1 MRVFV
6 TGATG
11 YLGRGLLRA
20 LGAAGHQAVGLA
32 RTLTKTVGPGSA
44 AVEWVLGDIREPHS
58 YEKAAAGCDAMV
70 HLAAEYGPETATL
83 DLLAVETLLG
93 AALVHDGRRAFVYTS
108 GLWVLGPTGD
118 HPADES
124 SPSDRPAQ
132 AVSWR
137 PAHER
142 HVLDARGED
151 LVTAVV
157 RPGMVFGR
165 KGGLFDRFFADA
177 RERGEVVVVGD
188 GTNRWSTVHVDDV
201 AAVYVA
207 VLERAHTS
215 VRELAPRDR
224 VFHAM
229 GGSAER
235 LEEIARAACQAAGG
249 RSVRHWPVAEA
260 RSEYGPMADA
270 LAMDQVVQAPRTQR
284 VLGVRPRVA
293 AFVPY
298 AAEGLREYLS
308 A

>member
-32 RTLTKTVGPGSA
+32 RSLTKTVVPGA
-44 AVEWVLGDIREPHS
+44 GGVEWVLGDIREPRS
-58 YEKAAAGCDAMV
+58 YEKAAAGCDALV

-93 AALVHDGRRAFVYTS
+93 AALVHDGRRTLVYTS
-108 GLWVLGPTGD
+108 GLWVLGPTGES
-118 HPADES
+118 PAEES
-124 SPSDRPAQ
+124 SPADRPAQ
-132 AVSWR
+132 AVAWR

-142 HVLDARGED
+142 HVLGTQGEG

-177 RERGEVVVVGD
+177 RERGEAVVVGD
-188 GTNRWSTVHVDDV
+188 GANRWSTVHVDDV

-207 VLERAHTS
+207 VLERAHTT
-215 VRELAPRDR
+215 VRELAPRER

-229 GGSAER
+229 AGAAER
-235 LEEIARAACQAAGG
+235 VEEIAWAACRAAGG
-249 RSVRHWPVAEA
+249 KSVRHWAVADA
-260 RSEYGPMADA
+260 RSAYGPMADA

-284 VLGVRPRVA
+284 VLGVRPRVG

-298 AAEGLREYLS
+298 AAAALREYLS